1 MAGPPKKGGTMG
13 RSAASERFMAIK
25 GSAKASS
32 SAMATLRASRIAEI
46 ASALKQANRKTGLFT
61 KK

>member
-1 MAGPPKKGGTMG
+1 MAAPPKKGGATMG
-13 RSAASERFMAIK
+13 RSAASGRFTEIR

-32 SAMATLRASRIAEI
+32 SVATLRASRTAKI
-46 ASALKQANRKTGLFT
+46 ASALEQANRKTGLFT